1 MKKGFL
7 FLMLLGF
14 ISCESTKKTT
24 TSTKRE
30 VTEVHSKKT
39 VAVALSQ
46 INTTQKNR
54 AYELGKRVLLTCNTS
69 QFKPFTAAEA
79 TPEVLQKINREKI
92 SMTCHQVQR
101 GFGTFN
107 DMTLQ
112 QVWRDEKKDLTIY
125 RFVCDYEKKYRI
137 KEMRV
142 IMNDKNQVTAIST
155 QDWKEE
161 F

>member
-1 MKKGFL
+1 MKKGVL
-7 FLMLLGF
+7 FLMLIALGGC
-14 ISCESTKKTT
+14 STTKKTT
-24 TSTKRE
+24 TSKGVEE
-30 VTEVHSKKT
+30 VISKKT

-46 INTTQKNR
+46 VNTTQKNR
-54 AYELGKRVLLTCNTS
+54 AYELGKRILLTCNTS
-69 QFKPFTAAEA
+69 QFKPFTATEA
-79 TPEVLQKINREKI
+79 TTEVIQKINRDKI
-92 SMTCHQVQR
+92 SMTCHQIQR

-125 RFVCDYEKKYRI
+125 RFVCDYEKKYRT

-142 IMNDKNQVTAIST
+142 IMNDNNQVTAIAT
-155 QDWKEE
+155 QDWKEG

>member
-1 MKKGFL
+1 MKKGFV
-7 FLMLLGF
+7 FLLLMALAGC
-14 ISCESTKKTT
+14 SSTKKTT
-24 TSTKRE
+24 SPQKD

-39 VAVALSQ
+39 VSLALSEV
-46 INTTQKNR
+46 NSSQKNK
-54 AYELGKRVLLTCNTS
+54 AYELGKRVLMTCNTS

-92 SMTCHQVQR
+92 SMTCHQIQR

-107 DMTLQ
+107 DMTLK
-112 QVWRDEKKDLTIY
+112 QVWRDEKNDLTIY
-125 RFVCDYEKKYRI
+125 RFVCDYEKKYRT

-142 IMNDKNQVTAIST
+142 IMNDKNQVTAIAT